1 MKNKVINTLFRDED
15 VFALAGRNNL
25 ILINPSLQK
34 GSGCNGKMD
43 YFSQGGYY
51 G

>member
-1 MKNKVINTLFRDED
+1 MKNKVINTLFRDKG
-15 VFALAGRNNL
+15 VFTLAGRNNL
-25 ILINPSLQK
+25 ILSSPSPQK
-34 GSGCNGKMD
+34 GRGSNGKTD